1 MRVNSPRGHHSSG
14 LVRMIAVALMVG
26 LSLSCTG
33 HAVDPPEAQ
42 DQAPHR
48 VLKCLGVI
56 DAIEEP
62 VPGYTAYGSDGGFVA
77 LPSGALQLGRSGP
90 EDSGYED
97 YQFAKF
103 GLLVHR
109 ARQASLKIVS
119 APADAFLDYHRDER
133 GVWSAGALTVGPCDT
148 HGPLCEPDSAGNT
161 PGWPC
166 GADRGEWLVWAGGI
180 WVNEP
185 GCVEVLVSSED
196 EEIRVQLAVG
206 ASCDGEA

>member
-1 MRVNSPRGHHSSG
+1 MRVNPSRGLHSSG
-14 LVRMIAVALMVG
+14 LVRIIAVALMVG
-26 LSLSCTG
+26 LALGCTG

-42 DQAPHR
+42 DQVSHR

-62 VPGYTAYGSDGGFVA
+62 VSGYTAYGSGSGFVA
-77 LPSGALQLGRSGP
+77 LPSGTLQLGRSGP
-90 EDSGYED
+90 GDSGYED
-97 YQFAKF
+97 YRFAKF
-103 GLLVHR
+103 GLLVRR
-109 ARQASLKIVS
+109 AHQASLKIVS
-119 APADAFLDYHRDER
+119 APDEAFLDYGHSEF
-133 GVWSAGALTVGPCDT
+133 GSVAALTVGPCDT
-148 HGPLCEPDSAGNT
+148 HGPLCEADSGGNA

-180 WVNEP
+180 WVKEP
-185 GCVEVLVSSED
+185 RCVEVLVSSED

>member
-1 MRVNSPRGHHSSG
+1 
-14 LVRMIAVALMVG
+14 MIAAALTVG
-26 LSLSCTG
+26 LSLGCTG
-33 HAVDPPEAQ
+33 NAADHPEAQ
-42 DQAPHR
+42 DEPPHR

-56 DAIEEP
+56 DAIEEL
-62 VPGYTAYGSDGGFVA
+62 VSGYTAYGSDGGFVA
-77 LPSGALQLGRSGP
+77 LPSGTLQLGRSGP
-90 EDSGYED
+90 KDSGYED
-97 YQFAKF
+97 HRFAKF
-103 GLLVHR
+103 GLLVRRSH
-109 ARQASLKIVS
+109 QATLRIAG
-119 APADAFLDYHRDER
+119 APDAFLDYGQSEF
-133 GVWSAGALTVGPCDT
+133 GSAGALTVGPCDT

-196 EEIRVQLAVG
+196 EEIGVQLAVG